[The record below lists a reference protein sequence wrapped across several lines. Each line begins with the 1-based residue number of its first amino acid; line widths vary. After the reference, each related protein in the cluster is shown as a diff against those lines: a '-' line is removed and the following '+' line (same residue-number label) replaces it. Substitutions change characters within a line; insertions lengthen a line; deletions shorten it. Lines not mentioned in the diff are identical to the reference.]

1 MSGSDRIADMISSVS
16 VTERTA
22 TAAVELSAFETNLK
36 YGSAQ
41 LEKKKKKEQQ
51 NGTMLGLC
59 LCATACEKLLEEN

>member
-41 LEKKKKKEQQ
+41 LEKTKQKRTTKW
-51 NGTMLGLC
+51 NNVRIVPLC
-59 LCATACEKLLEEN
+59 NCM

>member
-41 LEKKKKKEQQ
+41 LEKKKKRTTKW
-51 NGTMLGLC
+51 NNVRIVPLC
-59 LCATACEKLLEEN
+59 NCM

>member
-41 LEKKKKKEQQ
+41 LGKNKKEQQ

-59 LCATACEKLLEEN
+59 LCASACEKLLKEN